1 MERKKL
7 AKVSV
12 CVCPCQ
18 CVHRR
23 KVSMGS
29 FYVHWEAIRK
39 TPRWQPHQAGSQ
51 ESCPC
56 CGNKICSNI
65 ERERIQEAVL
75 NRLFLAGPDSMA
87 GPLESGP
94 VCLYVGRNCQNQVQV
109 LSKIS
114 QLPAAGRV
122 LMLLGPKTGGSA
134 NGITPTISRSVDAY
148 N

>member
-1 MERKKL
+1 
-7 AKVSV
+7 
-12 CVCPCQ
+12 
-18 CVHRR
+18 
-23 KVSMGS
+23 
-29 FYVHWEAIRK
+29 
-39 TPRWQPHQAGSQ
+39 
-51 ESCPC
+51 
-56 CGNKICSNI
+56 
-65 ERERIQEAVL
+65 
-75 NRLFLAGPDSMA
+75 MA